1 MAIDTLQKRFSIQ
14 TIGTVPIPPVSW
26 PDGSVSRRTLSWMY
40 AGIDLASPVTRIYVP
55 FELIFSAYSTKE
67 LVFSAYSTAELTF
80 DGYSTNELTFEG

>member
-1 MAIDTLQKRFSIQ
+1 MAIDSLQKRFSIQ

-26 PDGSVSRRTLSWMY
+26 PDGSISRRTISWMY

-67 LVFSAYSTAELTF
+67 LVYAARSTKELTF
-80 DGYSTNELTFEG
+80 TGYSTKELTFTG